1 MTTTAHLW
9 AVAYD
14 DVGRADQVR
23 EEITGLAWGPSE
35 AGRYLTLL
43 DVAVAVRHP
52 DGSFTLNRE
61 RFPGVANLLGCT
73 TAGFLAGLVMAAPLT
88 GAAVGALVGGVGTA
102 ASAASAGISA
112 DFIREVEG
120 LMKPGTSAL
129 FVLDDVGDL
138 EAVLHTLRGLGGTV
152 VKTNVDLERAR
163 LIQTTLAS
171 AAEGPCGPAGRSD
184 HGNV

>member
-1 MTTTAHLW
+1 MTTIGHLW
-9 AVAYD
+9 AIGYD

-23 EEITGLAWGPSE
+23 EEVRSLAWGPGE

-43 DVAVAVRHP
+43 DVAVVVRHL
-52 DGSFTLNRE
+52 DGSFTLDRE
-61 RFPGVANLLGCT
+61 PFPRVINVLGCT

-88 GAAVGALVGGVGTA
+88 GAAVGALVGGVGSA
-102 ASAASAGISA
+102 ASAAAAGISA

-120 LMKPGTSAL
+120 LMRPGTSAL

-152 VKTNVDLERAR
+152 VKTSVGLERAR
-163 LIQTTLAS
+163 LVQSALA
-171 AAEGPCGPAGRSD
+171 APKPLPERLT
-184 HGNV
+184 